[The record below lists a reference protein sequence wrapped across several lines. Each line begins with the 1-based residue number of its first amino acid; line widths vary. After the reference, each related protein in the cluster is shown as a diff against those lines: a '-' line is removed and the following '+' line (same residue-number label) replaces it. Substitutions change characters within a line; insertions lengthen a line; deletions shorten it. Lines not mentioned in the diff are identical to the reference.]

1 MKLGGKVLLFF
12 SSYLPVWII
21 YSISQGPKLNVLSVL
36 GIALTIVSILTIF
49 LFKRTYETATRDN
62 IDSISITKISSGSSE
77 VISYLVSLVIPTAT
91 STIPLEML
99 GGDFSQNIV
108 ITLIVSATIFLVY
121 INSNLVV
128 INPVMMMV
136 GYSLYLISYKSS
148 EESKI
153 TFDGTL
159 IAKKPIKPE
168 QVSSQSS
175 LTLIDHGVYFI

>member
-21 YSISQGPKLNVLSVL
+21 YSKSQGPKLNVLSVL

-121 INSNLVV
+121 INSNL
-128 INPVMMMV
+128 
-136 GYSLYLISYKSS
+136 L
-148 EESKI
+148 
-153 TFDGTL
+153 
-159 IAKKPIKPE
+159 
-168 QVSSQSS
+168 
-175 LTLIDHGVYFI
+175 